1 MSRLLFGLIALLAL
15 PVLAQETAP
24 ATTTVNTRNIKWAV
38 PVVLEGVPNLHRITD
53 TLYRSE
59 QPTQLGFRNLEK
71 LGIRTV
77 INLRFFNDDEDE
89 ARGTA
94 LTLHRVK
101 ILTWRAGD
109 DHVVKVMRLLRQKE
123 NGPFL
128 IHCQHGADRT
138 GLMSAMYRMLE
149 ENWTAQEALEE
160 LIDGGYGFH
169 SLWKN
174 IRRYVLEADVSR
186 LRAAVDSIGATSTAT
201 DN

>member
-1 MSRLLFGLIALLAL
+1 MNPKLLCLL
-15 PVLAQETAP
+15 VLCAMPAWAQQPAP
-24 ATTTVNTRNIKWAV
+24 APTTVNMRNTRWAV
-38 PVVLEGVPNLHRITD
+38 PVTLEGVPNLHRITD

-59 QPTQLGFRNLEK
+59 QPTELGFRNLEK

-89 ARGTA
+89 ARGTS
-94 LTLHRVK
+94 LKLHRIK

-109 DHVVKVMRLLRQKE
+109 DHVVKVMQLLRRKE

-160 LIDGGYGFH
+160 LVDGGYGFH

-186 LRAAVDSIGATSTAT
+186 LRAAVDSIAETSTAT

>member
-1 MSRLLFGLIALLAL
+1 MNRTLLCLLAL
-15 PVLAQETAP
+15 CATPLLAQQTPSDTTA
-24 ATTTVNTRNIKWAV
+24 VKVRNIKWAV
-38 PVVLEGVPNLHRITD
+38 PITLDGVPNLHRITD

-59 QPTQLGFRNLEK
+59 QPTELGFRNLEK

-89 ARGTA
+89 ARGTS
-94 LTLHRVK
+94 LKLHRIK

-109 DHVVKVMRLLRQKE
+109 DHVVQVMRLLRQKE
-123 NGPFL
+123 HGPFL

-169 SLWKN
+169 SMWKN

-186 LRAAVDSIGATSTAT
+186 LRAALESIASTETAT